1 MRQKDLP
8 LLIVVAGVSVI
19 FSIIISK
26 VVISAPKNRQQ
37 KVYVVQKIS
46 NDFKTVDTRYF
57 NSDSV
62 DPTKVIKIGDSS
74 NNDPFTR

>member
-1 MRQKDLP
+1 MKQKDLP

-37 KVYVVQKIS
+37 KVYVVQKIN
-46 NDFKTVDTRYF
+46 NDFKMVDTRYF

-62 DPTKVIKIGDSS
+62 DPTKLIKIGDNS
-74 NNDPFTR
+74 NSDPFTR